1 MKRHQT
7 LQDLSREHHTAH
19 TLALAARRAATSG
32 DPRQVLASATACAEV
47 FATHLEPHFVV
58 EETTL
63 LPAMAEAGEGALV
76 ERTLREHAAL
86 RELVQRLSGADAS
99 DLLGFADLLSA
110 HVRFEER
117 ELFEMAQAT
126 LYR

>member
-7 LQDLSREHHTAH
+7 LRDLSREHHTAL

-32 DPRQVLASATACAEV
+32 DSRQLAASAKACGEV

-63 LPAMAEAGEGALV
+63 LPALARAGEQALV
-76 ERTLREHAAL
+76 ARTLREHAAL
-86 RELVQRLSGADAS
+86 RSLCGELPGGGAAT
-99 DLLGFADLLSA
+99 LLRFAELLSA

-117 ELFEMAQAT
+117 ELFEVAQAG
-126 LYR
+126 LEQ